1 MRMGFM
7 LDDLILIQDGGINLP
22 WIISQVFKNVLTM

>member
-1 MRMGFM
+1 M
-7 LDDLILIQDGGINLP
+7 LEDLIRIQEGGINLP